1 MYGRHFKVTIM
12 MSPET
17 SVIKIYAAGRTG
29 GLIETI
35 FRCKWSLT
43 VFELISNQINRPGE
57 MVRKVDGLSTK
68 VLNDCLKTNVK
79 FGILKKH
86 SFAEIPP
93 RVEYSFTDYGEKF
106 IAIIHQIQTLE
117 DEMDEPTV

>member
-1 MYGRHFKVTIM
+1 M
-12 MSPET
+12 MSPDT
-17 SVIKIYAAGRTG
+17 SLRKIYSVGKTG

-43 VFELISNQINRPGE
+43 VFHLISNQINRPGE
-57 MVRKVDGLSTK
+57 MVRSVDGLSTK
-68 VLNDCLKTNVK
+68 VLNDCLRANVK

-106 IAIIHQIQTLE
+106 IAIILQIQTLE
-117 DEMDEPTV
+117 DEMDGQRL